1 VSRAGSSRSSP
12 IALPEDVR
20 DRIAR
25 LAVTA
30 FNLVEGPLS
39 GLHKS
44 PYQGISVEFAQHR
57 EYTWGDELKHVDW
70 KVYARTDRYYVKQYE
85 QETNLQAT
93 VVLDQSESMTYQGQ
107 RAPSSKYE
115 YGATLAAGLAF
126 VLIRQQDAAGLVLF
140 DDQVRRRLPPSAHPA
155 QLRNMTSAMSEVEL
169 REETAATPIL
179 HQLADELTRRGVIVI
194 ISDLLLPS
202 PAFLEG
208 LRHLRHR
215 RHDVVVLHVID
226 EDELTFPFE
235 DMTRFEGL
243 ELPRALLVD
252 PRALR
257 DAYLEALNAHLRQ
270 LEAGCQE
277 ARAEYVRLSTNTPP
291 GVALSRFLSQR
302 MRRKKRG

>member
-1 VSRAGSSRSSP
+1 MPTV
-12 IALPEDVR
+12 ALPDDVR

-30 FNLVEGPLS
+30 KTLVEGPLS

-70 KVYARTDRYYVKQYE
+70 KVFARTDRYYVKQYE

-93 VVLDQSESMTYQGQ
+93 AVLDQSESMLYRG
-107 RAPSSKYE
+107 AKAVASKYE

-126 VLIRQQDAAGLVLF
+126 VVIRQQDAAGLVLF
-140 DDQVRRRLPPSAHPA
+140 DDQVRRRLPASAHPA
-155 QLRNMTSAMSEVEL
+155 QLRNMTSAMAEVEL
-169 REETAATPIL
+169 RAETQATPVL
-179 HQLADELTRRGVIVI
+179 HQLADELTRRGIVFV
-194 ISDLLLPS
+194 ISDLLLPA

-208 LRHLRHR
+208 LRHLKHR

-257 DAYLEALNAHLRQ
+257 DSYLEALHAHLRQ

-277 ARAEYVRLSTNTPP
+277 ARADYVRLSTSVPP
-291 GVALSRFLSQR
+291 GVALARFLSQR
-302 MRRKKRG
+302 MRRRGRA